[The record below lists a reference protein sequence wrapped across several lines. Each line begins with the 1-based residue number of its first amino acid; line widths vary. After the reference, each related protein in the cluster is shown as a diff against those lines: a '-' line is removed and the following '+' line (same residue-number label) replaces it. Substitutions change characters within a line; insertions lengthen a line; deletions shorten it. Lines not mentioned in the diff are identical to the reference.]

1 MRVWEDEVSEVE
13 EEDEE
18 KEGGES
24 AICLNCNLVDRQFPE
39 FRFLFTKMCEEQ
51 FLL

>member
-1 MRVWEDEVSEVE
+1 MRVWEDEVLEVE

-24 AICLNCNLVDRQFPE
+24 VICFNCNLVD
-39 FRFLFTKMCEEQ
+39 C
-51 FLL
+51 